1 MSWSTCSGDAPFCG
15 PKTAGAS
22 RGEVVTSRTSV
33 HRARRARGSRPA
45 RSRRAASAS
54 VAPPR
59 GSSRPSAPRMRAP
72 SAVIS
77 PAPPSVVAEPPRHK
91 LTSSAPAARQSRIT
105 SPVPN
110 VDAPEASGESATAGS
125 PDADA
130 RSSTARPGAGSHQ
143 RAVIGRPMASTVA
156 TSRAMATSWAVAPV
170 PSMPTGPV
178 PSAVPAHACASN
190 SAVPSPPSAMGTAIA
205 RAPASR
211 APAAIASAASRAV
224 AVPLKLSGQQMT
236 VNSACASMRPSWRGA
251 VE

>member
-1 MSWSTCSGDAPFCG
+1 
-15 PKTAGAS
+15 
-22 RGEVVTSRTSV
+22 
-33 HRARRARGSRPA
+33 
-45 RSRRAASAS
+45 
-54 VAPPR
+54 
-59 GSSRPSAPRMRAP
+59 MRAP

-91 LTSSAPAARQSRIT
+91 VTSSAPAARQSRIT

-156 TSRAMATSWAVAPV
+156 TSWAVAPV

-178 PSAVPAHACASN
+178 PPAVPAHACASN